1 MPLEYV
7 RNAEG
12 HFVCQFCDQVKKN
25 QNTMHYHLKKHEGTL
40 GYECNLCKKQF
51 LHKNSL
57 ELHKTAK
64 HTNERKDCLECPEE
78 GCEFK
83 ALTKANMMIHHMR
96 IHKKALSLK
105 NLQKN
110 DGGDCSCKKCKKD
123 FSSDTGFY
131 YHAYKCLQEPT
142 Q

>member
-7 RNAEG
+7 RNEAG
-12 HFVCQFCDQVKKN
+12 HFVCQFCDQIKKN

-64 HTNERKDCLECPEE
+64 HTNERKDSIECPTE

-83 ALTKANMMIHHMR
+83 ALTKANMMIHNMR
-96 IHKKALSLK
+96 IHNKDKCIAVLEKKEGNIS
-105 NLQKN
+105 
-110 DGGDCSCKKCKKD
+110 CCKKCKKD
-123 FSSDTGFY
+123 YSSDTAFY
-131 YHAYKCLQEPT
+131 YHAYKCLAIT
-142 Q
+142 TT